1 MGGRAAARPRA
12 PSRRPATRGRATLRS
27 VRSGGQSPRRPGKG
41 SDRQACPR
49 LGAALPGLSSSSG
62 SAARAA
68 RGRRLDFALGS
79 PAPAPGARSLRPLPR
94 GRAGPVLP
102 SPHPLRGAA
111 RAEPGARLQREAEPR
126 QSRGSAASPGSQRPP
141 LALSAVRRFP
151 GASRSRCSSAP
162 PPLSPPRLFPPPPGA
177 GPCRTAAVTRAEAPE
192 RDKHPR
198 PLSGP
203 APAARRGEQPRCPR
217 SRALRCG
224 AGGGGGGG
232 GSVGPCRGAAL
243 PGARLPLRPEPA
255 APLFVYFPAAVA
267 GCQARGPFLLKT
279 HFSCP
284 ARSSSS
290 LAALR
295 CAVNAAPR
303 GATGTEG
310 VGGGA
315 PQPGEAMPGPG
326 APRPYRTP
334 LPQHGVGAAPP
345 AGAPRGAAP
354 GPSPPRGCPPVGR
367 GERIQQ

>member
-62 SAARAA
+62 SAPRAA

-162 PPLSPPRLFPPPPGA
+162 PPFLPPAFSLRPPGPGRAARQRLRVQRLRSAINTPGPSLAPRPPPAAGNSRAALGAAHCGA
-177 GPCRTAAVTRAEAPE
+177 GPGGAAAAAAPWGRAAGLRCRE
-192 RDKHPR
+192 RGSRSDLNPPLLCLFISRPR
-198 PLSGP
+198 W
-203 APAARRGEQPRCPR
+203 PAAKHADL
-217 SRALRCG
+217 S
-224 AGGGGGGG
+224 
-232 GSVGPCRGAAL
+232 
-243 PGARLPLRPEPA
+243 
-255 APLFVYFPAAVA
+255 Y
-267 GCQARGPFLLKT
+267 
-279 HFSCP
+279 
-284 ARSSSS
+284 
-290 LAALR
+290 
-295 CAVNAAPR
+295 
-303 GATGTEG
+303 
-310 VGGGA
+310 
-315 PQPGEAMPGPG
+315 
-326 APRPYRTP
+326 
-334 LPQHGVGAAPP
+334 
-345 AGAPRGAAP
+345 
-354 GPSPPRGCPPVGR
+354 
-367 GERIQQ
+367 